1 MTAKKLTAL
10 GALGMLV
17 IASCGD
23 GQSAGKSPV
32 LDQVT
37 LVDSTTAATGQL
49 DQALWFMPKEP
60 RSLDLD
66 ADAANSQSD
75 LIMTN
80 VCERLLQLQPDLT
93 LKPGLAEKYEWK
105 DKTSLVFTIRQGVKF
120 HDGTPMTADDVLWS
134 LQRHSVEGAAESD
147 EYVNVTGVSKT
158 GPNEV
163 TVKFKQP
170 DAVFVE
176 AIAGDAGIVL
186 NRKAVEAQGKKY
198 GTPDGTDACSGPFV
212 LKEWTSGKQIVLTKA
227 PEYWNKAKEAKTNQI
242 TFQWGSDDV
251 IVNSLVTGAAQ
262 GSYLENLASATQLAG
277 GATTTVAQGPDTRV
291 WNLQITERG
300 GLKDQRLR
308 KALSMSIDREGIAKA
323 ALSGLGQP
331 WKEPVG
337 SGAWGYEKA
346 KFQAAYD
353 ALSGAPA
360 KPQQADLDAAKKLVQ
375 EVGQTQ
381 ELLVAS
387 DGTPVRNVIA
397 NAFVD
402 AAQKIGLKASIKQ
415 IPTQQYDLYD
425 ADVRKTVDLMSDDY
439 FISKN
444 DPVGFYKNGASTSTV
459 QWLMKDPAYDAL
471 VNKGRAALD
480 DAERADIAIDLAKR
494 WADFV
499 PWISLVQSPS
509 TVALSNKVTGVP
521 ASGCYRY
528 YPWAADLGTKGA

>member
-1 MTAKKLTAL
+1 MSAKKFTAL
-10 GALGMLV
+10 GALGILV
-17 IASCGD
+17 VAGCGD
-23 GQSAGKSPV
+23 GQNAGQSPA
-32 LDQVT
+32 LDQVQ
-37 LVDSTTAATGQL
+37 LVDSTPASSGQL
-49 DQALWFMPKEP
+49 DQATWFMPKEP

-66 ADAANSQSD
+66 NDAANSQSD

-120 HDGTPMTADDVLWS
+120 HDGTTLTADDVLWS
-134 LQRHSVEGAAESD
+134 LQRHSAEGASESD
-147 EYVNVTGVSKT
+147 EYVNVIGISKT
-158 GPNEV
+158 GPAEV

-176 AIAGDAGIVL
+176 AIAGDAGVVL

-198 GTPDGTDACSGPFV
+198 GTPDGTDACSGPFE
-212 LKEWTSGKQIVLTKA
+212 LKKWSSGTQIVLAKA
-227 PEYWNKAKEAKTNQI
+227 PEYWNTAKAAKTNQI
-242 TFQWGSDDV
+242 TFKWGSDDV

-262 GSYLENLASATQLAG
+262 GSYLENLASATQLAS
-277 GATTTVAQGPDTRV
+277 GATTSVSQGPDTRV

-300 GLKDQRLR
+300 GLKDKRLR
-308 KALSMSIDREGIAKA
+308 KALSLSIDREGIAKA
-323 ALSGLGQP
+323 GLAGLGQP

-353 ALSGAPA
+353 ALTGMPA
-360 KPQQADLDAAKKLVQ
+360 KPGQADLDAAKKLVQ
-375 EVGQTQ
+375 EVGSTQ
-381 ELLVAS
+381 EIFVAS

-397 NAFVD
+397 NALVD

-415 IPTQQYDLYD
+415 IPTAQYDLTD
-425 ADVRKTVDLMSDDY
+425 PAVRKTVDMMSDDY

-459 QWLMKDPAYDAL
+459 QWLMKDPAYDKL
-471 VNKGRAALD
+471 VSEGRAALED
-480 DAERADIAIDLAKR
+480 SARADIAIELAKR